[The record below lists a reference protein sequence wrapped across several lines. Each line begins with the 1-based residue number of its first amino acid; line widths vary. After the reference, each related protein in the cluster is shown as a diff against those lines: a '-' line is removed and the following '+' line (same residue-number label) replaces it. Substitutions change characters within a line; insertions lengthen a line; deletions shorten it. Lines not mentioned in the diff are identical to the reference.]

1 MTVLELVEC
10 ARGPG
15 QGSVG
20 QGMAGSARQISD
32 MAPLTLGVIALSN
45 RPVDWPSRLWVS
57 HGKRARGVAVRV
69 RAGVA
74 AARTRGADG
83 VERPRDGILGGWT
96 QRRRAA
102 TLTVCDTS
110 HGRVISG
117 FALRQLRERSG
128 MTQSELAVAAR
139 VGRKWLSQ
147 VENGKSTA
155 EMGLVLRLVHVLG
168 REVELV
174 AVPAPVDLRSMVD
187 VVLGSQRRCDLM
199 FL

>member
-45 RPVDWPSRLWVS
+45 RPADWPSRLWVS

-69 RAGVA
+69 RPGVA

-117 FALRQLRERSG
+117 SLCGSCASG
-128 MTQSELAVAAR
+128 A
-139 VGRKWLSQ
+139 G
-147 VENGKSTA
+147 
-155 EMGLVLRLVHVLG
+155 
-168 REVELV
+168 
-174 AVPAPVDLRSMVD
+174 
-187 VVLGSQRRCDLM
+187 
-199 FL
+199 